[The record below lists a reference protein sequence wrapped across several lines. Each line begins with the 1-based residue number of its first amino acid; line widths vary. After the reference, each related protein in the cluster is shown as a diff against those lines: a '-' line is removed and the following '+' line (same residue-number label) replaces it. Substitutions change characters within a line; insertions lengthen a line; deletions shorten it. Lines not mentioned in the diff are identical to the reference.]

1 MSYKPT
7 VQVGRGYAAQDVGGV
22 KRKVFG
28 KKDFTFKE
36 RTPRARELL

>member
-1 MSYKPT
+1 MRLKTWVES
-7 VQVGRGYAAQDVGGV
+7 RGKYWE
-22 KRKVFG
+22 